1 MSLPD
6 FIALDG
12 SPLPASR
19 FAGKTLLIVNVASKC
34 GLTLQYAGLQ
44 ALAQE
49 GIAREV
55 EVVGVP
61 CNQFGAQEPGTPAEI
76 AEFCDTRYGVSF
88 PLLVKQEVNGAGRS
102 ALYRFLVGSEAGGGH
117 DIEWNFAK
125 FVIGP
130 DGQVRARF
138 APTTSPEDPALRAA
152 LGL

>member
-6 FIALDG
+6 LVALDG

-34 GLTLQYAGLQ
+34 GLTPQYTALQ

-49 GIAREV
+49 GIPRGIEV
-55 EVVGVP
+55 IGVP
-61 CNQFGAQEPGTPAEI
+61 CNQFGAQEPGTPQEI
-76 AEFCDTRYGVSF
+76 LEFCDTRFNVTF
-88 PLLVKQEVNGAGRS
+88 PLLQKQEVNGPGRS
-102 ALYRFLVGSEAGGGH
+102 ALYRALVGSEAGGGH

-125 FVIGP
+125 FVVGP
-130 DGQVRARF
+130 DGQVKARF

>member
-6 FIALDG
+6 LVALDG

-34 GLTLQYAGLQ
+34 GLTPQYTALQ

-49 GIAREV
+49 GIPRGIEV
-55 EVVGVP
+55 IGVP
-61 CNQFGAQEPGTPAEI
+61 CNQFGAQEPGTPQEI
-76 AEFCDTRYGVSF
+76 LEFCDTRFNVTF
-88 PLLVKQEVNGAGRS
+88 PLLQKQEVNGPGRS
-102 ALYRFLVGSEAGGGH
+102 ALYRALVGSEAGGDH

-125 FVIGP
+125 FVVGP
-130 DGQVRARF
+130 DGQVKARF